1 MGLIRKTTSLSTLGL
16 VNYHSPREKQAIAAS
31 RSSRAQKE
39 VAKAEA
45 KLLKEQARL
54 LEAQRKA
61 LSE

>member
-1 MGLIRKTTSLSTLGL
+1 MGLIRKTTSLTTLGL
-16 VNYHSPREKQAIAAS
+16 VNYHSPREKQAIAAA
-31 RSSRAQKE
+31 RSSRAHKE